1 MNKYVFFIQYT
12 SLLIVNVYMW
22 SGVKKTLTV
31 MPPCVKL
38 HLNLES

>member
-1 MNKYVFFIQYT
+1 MFFLHNKHT
-12 SLLIVNVYMW
+12 SLLFVNVYMW

-38 HLNLES
+38 YLNLES